1 MMNKR
6 DLLRL
11 LLSSAVVPLP
21 LAARAQDA
29 YPSRPVRILCGFPAG
44 TSADIIARIYAQR
57 LTDHFKQ
64 PFTVENRLG
73 FGGNLAAQAAVKAPP
88 DGYTLLLSTAA
99 NSISQAVYTNLGFDF
114 GQDFRGVAR
123 LASAPN
129 VLVVGP
135 SINVKTIQEFVQ
147 LARQQPGKLSFGS
160 AGVGTV
166 PHLSGELFNL
176 MTGAKMVHVPYKGNA
191 QGLVDLADG
200 RLSAIFAP
208 APTLAGF
215 LKDNRIKAL
224 AVTTAKR
231 TALLP
236 DLPTLAESGLAG
248 FDTAIW
254 YGFSAPKGTPDAVV
268 NALATAMLR
277 ATDTPEVR
285 TSLATNGAE
294 PVPAGPQEFAPYIA
308 EDLQKWAR
316 VAKFANVKAE

>member
-1 MMNKR
+1 MNKR

-11 LLSSAVVPLP
+11 LLSGATASVPFTA
-21 LAARAQDA
+21 LAQEAF
-29 YPSRPVRILCGFPAG
+29 PSRPVRILVGFPAG
-44 TSADIIARIYAQR
+44 TSADIIARIFAQR
-57 LTDHFKQ
+57 LTDTFKQ

-73 FGGNLAAQAAVKAPP
+73 FGGNVAAQVAAKAPP
-88 DGYTLLLSTAA
+88 DGYTLLLATAA
-99 NSISQAVYTNLGFDF
+99 NSISQAVYPNLGFDF

-135 SINVKTIQEFVQ
+135 SIKANTIQEFLQAVK
-147 LARQQPGKLSFGS
+147 AQPGALSFGS

-176 MTGAKMVHVPYKGNA
+176 MTGAKMVHIPYKGNA
-191 QGLVDLADG
+191 QGLIDLADG

-224 AVTTAKR
+224 AVTSARR

-236 DLPTLAESGLAG
+236 DLPTLAEAGLAG

-254 YGFSAPKGTPDAVV
+254 YGLVAPKGTPDAVV
-268 NALATAMLR
+268 NALGSAL
-277 ATDTPEVR
+277 VR
-285 TSLATNGAE
+285 STEAADVRSSLASNGAE
-294 PVPAGPQEFAPYIA
+294 PVPAGPQEFAQYIA

-316 VAKFANVKAE
+316 VAKFANVKPE